1 MSARRPTDASPRPV
15 TGVGS
20 RVHDGAPADSAHPHG
35 GDEAAAQL
43 LNAVREPLRAQ
54 MSLFAWRGFLEPLL
68 PGGLDIDD
76 RDGAD
81 GVVLTIF
88 APSTFLADWV
98 RDHYGAALVTGIA
111 AALGRAPSTCRVQL
125 IARPLTTMPQ
135 QTLPTAS
142 TLPMS
147 ASLLPQAALPE
158 PALSMLPQPSRSA
171 LSMLPQPAVS
181 SSVSMLPQP
190 SRSSSTLSMLPGSV
204 AEASSSVSMMPQRA
218 PTPSTRHG
226 EVVSLPPPRRNPGRR
241 LDPRYTFDSFITGPG
256 SRMAFS
262 AATSVAE
269 RPGARYSPLFLFGAT
284 GLGKTHLLHA
294 VGHEILARHPHQR
307 VALLSAEQWV
317 NEFIADA
324 HDKKF
329 DAFRKRFR
337 DDVDVLLIDDIQF
350 LAGKTQSQD
359 EFFHTFNALY
369 ESHKQIVVTSDR
381 YPHEIAGLE
390 ERLKTRLQWGL
401 VCDVQP
407 PDADTRRSIL
417 ARKAVDLGCA
427 LPHDVLEYVAASV
440 TTSVRALEGA
450 LTRLV
455 AWSQLTREPLTL
467 EDARTQLRPTLMA
480 GAQSPLSV
488 GRVIEV
494 VATYHGMRAKDLMGP
509 SRQRQVTRAR
519 HIAMFL
525 ARTHLQ
531 MSLPELGRAFGGR
544 DHTTVLASVAKID
557 GLRQDDASLQAL
569 LGRLE
574 QTLF

>member
-1 MSARRPTDASPRPV
+1 MSARRPTDLPRSAIAGAGEPFADH
-15 TGVGS
+15 GIG
-20 RVHDGAPADSAHPHG
+20 DGIERHAHGADG
-35 GDEAAAQL
+35 GDEAAARL
-43 LNAVREPLRAQ
+43 LNVLREPLRSQ

-68 PGGLDIDD
+68 PGGLAEQH
-76 RDGAD
+76 DGTL
-81 GVVLTIF
+81 VLTVF

-98 RDHYGAALVTGIA
+98 RDHYGPALTMAVG

-125 IARPLTTMPQ
+125 LARPMSTLPQ
-135 QTLPTAS
+135 QALPTAS
-142 TLPMS
+142 TWPMPAEQLS
-147 ASLLPQAALPE
+147 PQLHPPEPSSSSSSLLPQ
-158 PALSMLPQPSRSA
+158 PASVTLLPQ
-171 LSMLPQPAVS
+171 
-181 SSVSMLPQP
+181 
-190 SRSSSTLSMLPGSV
+190 
-204 AEASSSVSMMPQRA
+204 ASLQPQRA

-226 EVVSLPPPRRNPGRR
+226 ERHGEVVAMPAPQRRAPGRR
-241 LDPRYTFDSFITGPG
+241 LDPRYTFDSFVTGPG
-256 SRMAFS
+256 TRMAFS
-262 AATSVAE
+262 ASSSVAE

-294 VGHEILARHPHQR
+294 VGHEILARHPQQR

-317 NEFIADA
+317 NEFISDA

-329 DAFRKRFR
+329 DAFRRRFR
-337 DDVDVLLIDDIQF
+337 DDIDVLLIDDIQF

-390 ERLKTRLQWGL
+390 ERLKTRFQWGL

-407 PDADTRRSIL
+407 PDADTRRAIL
-417 ARKAVDLGCA
+417 SRKAVDLGCA
-427 LPHDVLEYVAASV
+427 LPTDVLDYVAASV

-455 AWSQLTREPLTL
+455 AWSQLTREPITL
-467 EDARTQLRPTLMA
+467 DEARTQLRPTLQA
-480 GAQSPLSV
+480 GAASPLSV
-488 GRVIEV
+488 GRIIEV
-494 VATYHGMRAKDLMGP
+494 VATYHGMRGKDLMGP

-525 ARTHLQ
+525 ARQHLQ

-544 DHTTVLASVAKID
+544 DHTTVLASVSKIEST
-557 GLRQDDASLQAL
+557 RHDDASLQAL